1 MSLVLILILSSILA
15 SFGQVLFK
23 LSGGNFRSFYLY
35 LGFILYGIS
44 AFLWVYAL
52 KFLPLSKVYPFTFLT
67 FALVLLFSYLLFG
80 DKLSFINIIGIF
92 LIVLGVFLCF
102 I

>member
-1 MSLVLILILSSILA
+1 MSIILILVVSSILA
-15 SFGQVLFK
+15 SLGQVLFK

-35 LGFILYGIS
+35 LGFILYGVS
-44 AFLWVYAL
+44 ALLWVYSL

-67 FALVLLFSYLLFG
+67 FAFVLLFSYFLFD

-92 LIVLGVFLCF
+92 FIILGVFLCF
-102 I
+102 L